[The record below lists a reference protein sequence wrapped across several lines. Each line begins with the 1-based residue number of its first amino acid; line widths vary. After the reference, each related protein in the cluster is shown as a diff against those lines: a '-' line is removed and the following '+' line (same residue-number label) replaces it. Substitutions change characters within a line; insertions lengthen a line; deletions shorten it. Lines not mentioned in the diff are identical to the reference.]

1 MAYRGTVN
9 SRTNQRWMLAE
20 QASQFSSGEHSK
32 AGAGPMLPP
41 LSSQGAVQASK
52 TPSGRSP
59 SKAPRSPSKALPTS
73 EKLSEAFREV
83 EQLLRARPTMPI
95 VADRQKE
102 ATSAVGGDAVTSP
115 QPSMTK
121 ATSAPAL
128 LRQPTATKRLPPPPP
143 PQVELPTEYD
153 SDDEEVKKAKAERGP
168 KRSVALKIAA
178 RRVLDSDP
186 PPLPMA
192 RHKVQ
197 GAHGLEYHKV
207 VDISAIQ
214 SSCEQLGGN
223 ISVEQMLGRR
233 RQREERE
240 QEQERVRREQEQSR
254 WLHNSSART
263 LSWEERQ
270 EQVMLR
276 RRQHRQEEAY
286 RRLAA
291 TREARK
297 LVKGAGLDG
306 DLSPTM
312 GALLRDMPSKL
323 KEEEERDG
331 V

>member
-1 MAYRGTVN
+1 MRVPDLQPCEECAHLPVMEPELHDLDVDSLMHLWN
-9 SRTNQRWMLAE
+9 EVQDQR
-20 QASQFSSGEHSK
+20 
-32 AGAGPMLPP
+32 
-41 LSSQGAVQASK
+41 
-52 TPSGRSP
+52 
-59 SKAPRSPSKALPTS
+59 
-73 EKLSEAFREV
+73 
-83 EQLLRARPTMPI
+83 
-95 VADRQKE
+95 
-102 ATSAVGGDAVTSP
+102 
-115 QPSMTK
+115 
-121 ATSAPAL
+121 AL
-128 LRQPTATKRLPPPPP
+128 LRTLTS
-143 PQVELPTEYD
+143 E
-153 SDDEEVKKAKAERGP
+153 
-168 KRSVALKIAA
+168 
-178 RRVLDSDP
+178 
-186 PPLPMA
+186 
-192 RHKVQ
+192 
-197 GAHGLEYHKV
+197 
-207 VDISAIQ
+207 
-214 SSCEQLGGN
+214 N

>member
-1 MAYRGTVN
+1 MIRHDAQAALNTVRGNVLPMGKRDERAGEEEN
-9 SRTNQRWMLAE
+9 CLELQSHRALKSRAQTTQ
-20 QASQFSSGEHSK
+20 
-32 AGAGPMLPP
+32 P
-41 LSSQGAVQASK
+41 
-52 TPSGRSP
+52 
-59 SKAPRSPSKALPTS
+59 
-73 EKLSEAFREV
+73 
-83 EQLLRARPTMPI
+83 
-95 VADRQKE
+95 QKR
-102 ATSAVGGDAVTSP
+102 GC
-115 QPSMTK
+115 
-121 ATSAPAL
+121 
-128 LRQPTATKRLPPPPP
+128 
-143 PQVELPTEYD
+143 VELPTEYD